1 MLPGFHHPEYCGVI
15 MRLTEERGYKF
26 SLAVFERRSCQ
37 AFQKLW

>member
-26 SLAVFERRSCQ
+26 SLAVFERRVK
-37 AFQKLW
+37 ANL